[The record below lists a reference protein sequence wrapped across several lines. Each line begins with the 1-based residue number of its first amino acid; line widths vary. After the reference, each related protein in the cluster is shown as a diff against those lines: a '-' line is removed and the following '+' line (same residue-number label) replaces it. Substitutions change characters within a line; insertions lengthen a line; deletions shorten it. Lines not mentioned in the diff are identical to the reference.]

1 VNTEAKTDTV
11 TAVSV
16 NLNKDKKIAFMNLK
30 VTGTPDGNFEGGL
43 FNMASNRK
51 RRDHLSKYSERQS
64 GRCIKYRS
72 SIP

>member
-43 FNMASNRK
+43 GKQPKKK
-51 RRDHLSKYSERQS
+51 RPFE
-64 GRCIKYRS
+64 
-72 SIP
+72 